1 MYATE
6 LFEQNKPRVVVTYPG
21 RFQPFHQGH
30 AGVFSQ
36 LQKKFGAENVFV
48 LTSNDTS
55 SAKSPF
61 DFSDKYQLITAAG
74 VSANHIVETNRMY
87 ILPDSFDPRTTV
99 FVTAVGAPD
108 KDRLNPDTV
117 TKRDQKDKDG
127 NITKPAGS
135 PSYYRTWGIDQTPV
149 TADQHGYVVVIPEIR
164 KNVKIKNKAYDASH
178 GTEVRQLWNLV
189 RNNPEARIEFL
200 KQLYKNPHQDLVSI
214 FNKIPETVGEDLAVT
229 DGTDSTSPINGN
241 HGYQDIT
248 KSISENTNPANTLY
262 FFDVGQGGKSFS
274 HIDLKVM
281 GLRQTKSGKWYY
293 QPGRDSTDLLINAS
307 LKHLEKT
314 LNVPAKAWQRPVAED
329 AAGVGV
335 VAKNKK
341 MAKDPRY
348 SMSITKDVR
357 PGQVKKNLK
366 AFGLAELRQPD
377 VQGSYATQWQRM
389 APVKVPYSQKEMD
402 AINSNTEYWKQNP
415 VKKPPGWDPKYPYS
429 GFYDQLSDTWKVAP
443 KSKEALAIS
452 KSMPNPARKPPAPP
466 AGTTTAPNDE
476 YLANMRQKVQQRSQ
490 FTTPPADLKNM
501 PQIER
506 NRPDPSNKSQ
516 LPFKTTSVDAA
527 TDMAAEDSDA
537 KPSTPK
543 NMLRAFRLSE
553 KWSAKYKKSI
563 NCNNPKGFSQ
573 RAHCQGRDKVDE
585 EINPQD
591 FHITNHEKLDAILVQ
606 LCKMIIT
613 GKKKDSD
620 YYGMVAACVLDTDN
634 RAVFGINYADDTTG
648 TRVHAERA
656 ALDQYRSKHGEPPAG
671 SIIIT
676 TCSPCSQPMTERYG
690 DSCTEL
696 INDTDIHKVY
706 CGYEDPTQ
714 ERPMNRTFH
723 VMQTRNENIVELCRD
738 FAKTFLGNEIK
749 EEQEHSVTEQ
759 DLVVMIKDFLPL
771 ALKELSLK
779 KAPRIILKPHV
790 EHDGEQ
796 ATFGQ
801 FDGQNETV
809 YLGIADRHPVD
820 ILRTLAHELV
830 HFAQHQAGVMHPGA
844 GETGSPIENEAH
856 GVAGVIMRHFNKKY
870 PDAIKSKP
878 LALSE
883 GDHED

>member
-1 MYATE
+1 MYATD

-36 LQKKFGAENVFV
+36 LQKKFGTENVYV
-48 LTSNDTS
+48 VTSNDTS

-74 VSANHIVETNRMY
+74 VPANHIVETNRMY
-87 ILPDSFDPRTTV
+87 ILPEGFDPSTTV

-108 KDRLNPDTV
+108 KDRLNPDTF

-135 PSYYRTWGIDQTPV
+135 ASYYRTWGVDQNPV

-164 KNVKIKNKAYDASH
+164 KNVQVGGKSYDASH
-178 GTEVRQLWNLV
+178 GTEVRNLWNMV
-189 RNNPEARIEFL
+189 RDNPATRAELL
-200 KQLYKNPHQDLVSI
+200 KQLYKNAHQDLVAI
-214 FNKIPETVGEDLAVT
+214 FNKIPQSVNEDLAVT
-229 DGTDSTSPINGN
+229 DGNDSASPISGN
-241 HGYQDIT
+241 TQHAHQVPHQQGVA
-248 KSISENTNPANTLY
+248 ENTNPADTLY
-262 FFDVGQGGKSFS
+262 FFDIGRGGKSFS
-274 HIDLKVM
+274 HIDLKAM

-348 SMSITKDVR
+348 SMSVTKDV
-357 PGQVKKNLK
+357 
-366 AFGLAELRQPD
+366 
-377 VQGSYATQWQRM
+377 T
-389 APVKVPYSQKEMD
+389 
-402 AINSNTEYWKQNP
+402 
-415 VKKPPGWDPKYPYS
+415 
-429 GFYDQLSDTWKVAP
+429 
-443 KSKEALAIS
+443 
-452 KSMPNPARKPPAPP
+452 
-466 AGTTTAPNDE
+466 
-476 YLANMRQKVQQRSQ
+476 
-490 FTTPPADLKNM
+490 
-501 PQIER
+501 
-506 NRPDPSNKSQ
+506 
-516 LPFKTTSVDAA
+516 
-527 TDMAAEDSDA
+527 
-537 KPSTPK
+537 PSTPNK
-543 NMLRAFRLSE
+543 MLRAFRLSE

-563 NCNNPKGFSQ
+563 NCDDPKGFSQ

-591 FHITNHEKLDAILVQ
+591 FRITNHEKLDAILVQ

-634 RAVFGINYADDTTG
+634 RAVFGINHADNDSG

-656 ALDQYRSKHGEPPAG
+656 ALDQYRTKYGEPPAG

-676 TCSPCSQPMTERYG
+676 TLSPCSQPMEERYG

-714 ERPMNRTFH
+714 EKPMNRTFH
-723 VMQTRNENIVELCRD
+723 VMQTRNESIVDLCKD
-738 FAKTFLGNEIK
+738 FAKTFLGNKIK
-749 EEQEHSVTEQ
+749 EEQERSVTEQ
-759 DLVVMIKDFLPL
+759 DMVTMIKEFLPV
-771 ALKELSLK
+771 ALQELSLK
-779 KAPRIILKPHV
+779 NAPRIVLQPHV

-801 FDGQNETV
+801 FDSQNETV

-830 HFAQHQAGVMHPGA
+830 HFAQHQAGLIHPGT

-856 GVAGVIMRHFNKKY
+856 WVAGVIMRHFNKKY
-870 PDAIKSKP
+870 PGAIKSKP

-883 GDHED
+883 NREQNEDRHPNDTPYGPEFKPTMPAGTVKVDVSDVYDWYKLGQHISNLKGLGKHDFGKGPPSTIFSFGSEEEEHKYIKDLEKTGLTTTDIDPVDLNQPKGMKRQKVDPTYNVDENFADGRNPQDKGDSKRHGVPTKASVSTLRKVAKQGGRKGQLAHWMANMKAGKAKKNG